1 MKMRS
6 DFEETFALQ
15 RLYEKWVVKEEW
27 HVNEEAI
34 PLLLGTDPTI
44 DFLTSEYKQLQSRI
58 QTAISEGDLKTV
70 TGSTETSDH
79 IKVQP
84 VIIYQ
89 WAMANRLTLPLEL
102 VNLMEFVLKTVL
114 LNEPEPD
121 SQNESGVLSESNDVQ
136 QLLGACF
143 AIAVNFPEE
152 CKNSRGVVK
161 TERVLRL
168 LDEHSDRLFDGQL
181 PALSSTVIRD
191 LVNHWVQKLK

>member
-1 MKMRS
+1 MRS
-6 DFEETFALQ
+6 DFEDTFALQ

-27 HVNEEAI
+27 LVNEEAI
-34 PLLLGTDPTI
+34 PLLLGTDPTT
-44 DFLTSEYKQLQSRI
+44 DFLTSEYKQLQNRI
-58 QTAISEGDLKTV
+58 QTAISEGDIKTV

-84 VIIYQ
+84 AIIYQ
-89 WAMANRLTLPLEL
+89 WAMTNRLTLPMEL
-102 VNLMEFVLKTVL
+102 INLMEFVLKTVL

-121 SQNESGVLSESNDVQ
+121 SQNESGLLSENNDAQ

-143 AIAVNFPEE
+143 AIAASFPEE

>member
-1 MKMRS
+1 MNS
-6 DFEETFALQ
+6 DFEDTFALQ

-27 HVNEEAI
+27 LVNEEAI
-34 PLLLGTDPTI
+34 PLLLGSDPTT
-44 DFLTSEYKQLQSRI
+44 DFLNSEYNQLQNRI
-58 QTAISEGDLKTV
+58 QTAISEGDLKTL
-70 TGSTETSDH
+70 TGNVETLEH
-79 IKVQP
+79 LKVKP
-84 VIIYQ
+84 AVIYQ
-89 WAMANRLTLPLEL
+89 WAMANRLTLPMEL

-121 SQNESGVLSESNDVQ
+121 SQNESGLSLESSDAQ

-143 AIAVNFPEE
+143 AIAANFPEE